1 MEFSNAKMKSLLKTQ
16 TDKRVSEEAAEELGE
31 ILETFAGDVAEEAL
45 AITEE
50 NGRKTLK
57 PKDIREALK

>member
-16 TDKRVSEEAAEELGE
+16 TNKRVSDDAAEELGH

-45 AITEE
+45 AITKE

-57 PKDIREALK
+57 PEDIREALK